1 MYKIINLYYRTF
13 ESYDSL
19 WKLKNTLFVML
30 VISSIMFFLT
40 LSILFFIKI
49 KDETIKDCLTGMMI
63 FFEALSIYLSI
74 AIEKQRNERIKK
86 KFRLLFKNKELTLF
100 QIKRI
105 WFRQALDL
113 KPYEYINL
121 IEKIEKY
128 SSIQSRY
135 EGKYIN
141 REKIYNF
148 IFSSDSKN
156 RVLAMF
162 MGLVALFTGL
172 LISTGIN
179 AEIIFELFKSIDV
192 FKSILAI
199 GFISLIIFGAFY
211 IFKYSMYMILNFIE
225 FISDNTVNKLKFSK
239 RKKEMFIAQLLQLSE
254 LPKHR
259 KKVYAQ
265 LNNSENIDKPTI
277 N

>member
-239 RKKEMFIAQLLQLSE
+239 RKKEIFIAQLLQLSE